1 MVVVRE
7 VFEENLVLPIEANQ
21 DHKFANPMVQGTY
34 INKIGKLPKVLIRG
48 FQGDPFLDHQM
59 ELVAMLIRNGV
70 QVFAY
75 FNDIGFYC
83 VDYLDYIRHLRATT
97 AARRWNLVLPIEANR
112 DLEFANPMV
121 QGTYANKIGKLPK
134 VLIRGFQ
141 GDHQM
146 ELVAMLIRNRVQV
159 TAYFDNIGFH
169 CVDYLDPIRHL
180 RASTTARYT
189 LTWRVYY
196 ELDDERK
203 KVQSSD
209 VAICRVEQLCP
220 FPYDLI
226 QRELKRY
233 PSMP

>member
-1 MVVVRE
+1 M
-7 VFEENLVLPIEANQ
+7 
-21 DHKFANPMVQGTY
+21 
-34 INKIGKLPKVLIRG
+34 RG
-48 FQGDPFLDHQM
+48 GGLWWK
-59 ELVAMLIRNGV
+59 
-70 QVFAY
+70 
-75 FNDIGFYC
+75 
-83 VDYLDYIRHLRATT
+83 
-97 AARRWNLVLPIEANR
+97 RRWNLVLPIEANR

-146 ELVAMLIRNRVQV
+146 ELVAMLIRNRV
-159 TAYFDNIGFH
+159 
-169 CVDYLDPIRHL
+169 
-180 RASTTARYT
+180 
-189 LTWRVYY
+189 YY